1 MRTLISLIATIL
13 ITPVALLC
21 KAMLMWTERKQKRT
35 EIEQYEDEL

>member
-21 KAMLMWTERKQKRT
+21 KAMLMWTGAEAET
-35 EIEQYEDEL
+35 NENGN